1 MIKITPAMIESGV
14 AAMARIKKQHPVD
27 SSVVATVFSAM
38 YHAYEGEQKRMA
50 GINTSAPYQHQS
62 WPAWRY
68 GPDGVGKT
76 FDKPEDVPEGWT
88 EQPAHVLNTRP
99 EPPTYTIRKDFPP
112 KAKRKYTRRV
122 QADGAKAVD

>member
-50 GINTSAPYQHQS
+50 GVNTSAPYQHQS

-76 FDKPEDVPEGWT
+76 FDRPEDVPEGWT
-88 EQPAHVLNTRP
+88 EHPAHMLHVQMVPLQANKR
-99 EPPTYTIRKDFPP
+99 RGRPP
-112 KAKRKYTRRV
+112 KVR
-122 QADGAKAVD
+122 DGSAPVD

>member
-50 GINTSAPYQHQS
+50 GVNTSAPYQHQS

-88 EQPAHVLNTRP
+88 EQPAHVLNTQAALIVN
-99 EPPTYTIRKDFPP
+99 PPDIPAKRRGRPP
-112 KAKRKYTRRV
+112 KVK
-122 QADGAKAVD
+122 DHGAEAMD